1 MKTYSKMRDRNQ
13 SLKRRNVTMLGFFL
27 SETSSEITTI
37 KLRMN
42 TLRQESLVL
51 YWEENYEKRTF
62 CFQLKL
68 TNINLQMCN
77 CMFLTIAS
85 VRETFTT
92 DLALVWIKP
101 LMDSE
106 MSFQISTVWESLRAV
121 YTCIWFGAFEVLLRP
136 IMPRVTNNVGLYE
149 IWNIDIPLS

>member
-1 MKTYSKMRDRNQ
+1 MRDRNQ
-13 SLKRRNVTMLGFFL
+13 SFKG
-27 SETSSEITTI
+27 ETSPSLFVVVFSIRNII
-37 KLRMN
+37 KNYYNKAENEHFKTRNLRTHWSYNDNKIMKIEQTN
-42 TLRQESLVL
+42 
-51 YWEENYEKRTF
+51 F

-68 TNINLQMCN
+68 TNINLQVCY

-101 LMDSE
+101 LMNSE

-121 YTCIWFGAFEVLLRP
+121 YTCIRFGAFEVLLRP
-136 IMPRVTNNVGLYE
+136 VMPRVTNNVGLYE
-149 IWNIDIPLS
+149 I